1 MIVRIHGFDWQVYIQ
16 QVMPALNNWLIERDE
31 NPLYQM
37 YQLTRCAR
45 EEQCVPAPLQS
56 LCTWPRARAYVKQLL
71 DSPHARREYAHLCS
85 PEQFTATSD
94 RYIYRHP
101 PQLLRPSEALAT
113 VWGALIE
120 TYCLPWFSLFKKA
133 QEHPAYQLGHELTRL
148 LDQTEART
156 LAAEAQEQEA
166 IYAAS
171 EMEQDVED
179 VSVGPIGVMI
189 GRLPATLQIRGWLA
203 TIAVRAMVLFE
214 LLACERRCVPFGYQ
228 PGTPFASYSGY
239 LTPEEVLL
247 LSLCLRDVH
256 PPHQALAVIDYQRFR
271 QRADTT
277 FRTLDEVL
285 PLHAD
290 TFLSTVH
297 LAAQQGIGLICSIG

>member
-1 MIVRIHGFDWQVYIQ
+1 MIVRIHGFDWHVYTQ
-16 QVMPALNNWLIERDE
+16 QVMPALHCWLIDRDE
-31 NPLYQM
+31 KHIYQM

-45 EEQCVPAPLQS
+45 EEQCVPVPLQT
-56 LCTWPRARAYVKQLL
+56 LCTWPRAQAYLKQLP

-101 PQLLRPSEALAT
+101 PRLLRPSEALTT

-133 QEHPAYQLGHELTRL
+133 QEQPAYHPGHELTHL
-148 LDQTEART
+148 LNQTRVHIQ
-156 LAAEAQEQEA
+156 AEEEQEP
-166 IYAAS
+166 IYTDP
-171 EMEQDVED
+171 EMQED
-179 VSVGPIGVMI
+179 IEDASVGPVGVVI
-189 GRLPATLQIRGWLA
+189 GRQPATLQIRGWLA

-214 LLACERRCVPFGYQ
+214 LLACERRCMPFGYQ

-239 LTPEEVLL
+239 LTPEEVLQ

-256 PPHQALAVIDYQRFR
+256 PPQQALAVIDYQRFR
-271 QRADTT
+271 QRTDT

-290 TFLSTVH
+290 TFLSTIH
-297 LAAQQGIGLICSIG
+297 LAARQGIGLICSIG